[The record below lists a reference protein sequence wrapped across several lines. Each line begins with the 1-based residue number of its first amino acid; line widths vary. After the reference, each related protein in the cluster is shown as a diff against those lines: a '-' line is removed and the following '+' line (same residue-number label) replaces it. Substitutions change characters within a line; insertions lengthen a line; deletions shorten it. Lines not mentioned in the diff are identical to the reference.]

1 MIVIWSMI
9 SVIMI
14 LGTTSAPFLVPI
26 SPPSSDV
33 KFSFTGLRVVF
44 G

>member
-1 MIVIWSMI
+1 MIVFWSMI